1 MNRYITLSLIFCAQ
15 LNAMSLF
22 RAYPSLEKTIPI
34 EHIANLPTPIT
45 ECTQLEC
52 TLHHPHLYMKND
64 GMTGFDGLY
73 GGNKVRK
80 LEFLLGDAKKHNA
93 KTIVTYGCFGTNHGL
108 ATACSAHQLG
118 YDCILMLK
126 PQPNTYVVRNNL
138 LLDHYFGATIKI
150 FPDNATRTAAR
161 EALLQEIP
169 DAYFFPTGGSIPL
182 GALGFVNAA
191 FELKEQIEQGLIP
204 EPDYIYVALG
214 SAGTT
219 AGLLLG
225 LKLTGL
231 RSKICAIA
239 VEPEEKPNEFEEN
252 VYALFAGTN
261 ALLREHDASIPLF
274 EFPHDQISFDKTLL
288 GPDYGVWIPE
298 GDEAMRVMHETEKI
312 ELEGT
317 YSAKA
322 LAALMAD
329 IKNGVR
335 TQNDV
340 ILFWNTYCGL
350 DFSHLTR
357 QVSYKDL
364 NPEFHELFEQG
375 ENS

>member
-1 MNRYITLSLIFCAQ
+1 VKSYLSLALLLCLQ
-15 LNAMSLF
+15 LNATSLF
-22 RAYPSLEKTIPI
+22 RAYPTLEKTIPI

-45 ECTQLEC
+45 ECTQLERA
-52 TLHHPHLYMKND
+52 LHHPHLYMKND
-64 GMTGFDGLY
+64 AMTGTDGLY

-93 KTIVTYGCFGTNHGL
+93 KTIITYGCFGTNHGL
-108 ATACSAHQLG
+108 ATACYANKLG
-118 YDCILMLK
+118 YNCILMLK
-126 PQPNTYVVRNNL
+126 PQPNTHVVRNNL
-138 LLDHYFGATIKI
+138 LLDHYFGATIQT
-150 FPDNATRTAAR
+150 FPDNDTRNAAR
-161 EALLQEIP
+161 EALLQADS

-191 FELKEQIEQGLIP
+191 FELKEQIDQGLMP
-204 EPDYIYVALG
+204 EPNYIYVALG

-225 LKLTGL
+225 LKLAGL
-231 RSKICAIA
+231 HSKICAIA
-239 VEPEEKPNEFEEN
+239 VEPEETLNEFEEN
-252 VYALFAGTN
+252 VYKLFAGTN
-261 ALLREHDASIPLF
+261 ELLREHDANIPHV
-274 EFPHDQISFDKTLL
+274 EFPHDQIIFNKTLM

-298 GDEAMRVMHETEKI
+298 GDAAMRVMQETEKI

-322 LAALMAD
+322 VAAIIAD
-329 IKNGVR
+329 LKNGVR
-335 TQNDV
+335 KADDV

-357 QVSYKDL
+357 QVQYQDL
-364 NPEFHELFEQG
+364 NPEFHVLFAMQA
-375 ENS
+375 

>member
-1 MNRYITLSLIFCAQ
+1 MKKSIILTILLCLQ

-22 RAYPSLEKTIPI
+22 REYPTLEKTIPI
-34 EHIANLPTPIT
+34 ERIANLPTPIT
-45 ECTQLEC
+45 ECSNLEQV
-52 TLHHPHLYMKND
+52 LHHNALYVKDD
-64 GMTGFDGLY
+64 GLTGPNGLY

-80 LEFLLGDAKKHNA
+80 LEFLLGDAQRHNA

-108 ATACSAHQLG
+108 ATACYAHELG

-126 PQPNTYVVRNNL
+126 PQPNTAVVRQNL
-138 LLDHYFGATIKI
+138 LLDHYFNATIQI
-150 FPDNATRTAAR
+150 FHDNVTRTAACN
-161 EALLQEIP
+161 ALLQDMP
-169 DAYFFPTGGSIPL
+169 NAYFFPTGGSIPL

-191 FELKEQIEQGLIP
+191 FELKEQIEQGIMP
-204 EPDYIYVALG
+204 EPDYIYVPLG

-225 LKLTGL
+225 LKLAGL
-231 RSKICAIA
+231 CSTICAIA
-239 VEPEEKPNEFEEN
+239 VEPEEKPNEFEKN
-252 VYALFAGTN
+252 VYNLFIGTN
-261 ALLREHDASIPLF
+261 ALLREHDATIPLV
-274 EFPHDQISFDKTLL
+274 EFPHKQIIFNKTLM

-298 GDEAMRVMHETEKI
+298 GDNAMRIMRETEMV

-322 LAALMAD
+322 VAAIMAD

-335 TQNDV
+335 TQDEV

-350 DFSHLTR
+350 DFSHFTST
-357 QVSYKDL
+357 VHYKDL
-364 NPEFHELFEQG
+364 NPELLVLFEQT
-375 ENS
+375 

>member
-1 MNRYITLSLIFCAQ
+1 MKPYLSLTLLLCFQ
-15 LNAMSLF
+15 LNATSLF
-22 RAYPSLEKTIPI
+22 RAYPALESSIPI

-45 ECTQLEC
+45 ECKNLEHA
-52 TLHHPHLYMKND
+52 LHHPHLYMKND
-64 GMTGFDGLY
+64 GLTGTDGLY

-93 KTIVTYGCFGTNHGL
+93 KTIITYGCFGTNHGL
-108 ATACSAHQLG
+108 ATACYANKLG
-118 YDCILMLK
+118 YNCILMLK
-126 PQPNTYVVRNNL
+126 PQPNTHIVRNNL
-138 LLDHYFGATIKI
+138 LLDHYFGATIQI
-150 FPDNATRTAAR
+150 FPDNAARNAAR
-161 EALLQEIP
+161 EALLQA
-169 DAYFFPTGGSIPL
+169 DQNAYFFPTGGSIPL

-191 FELKEQIEQGLIP
+191 FELKEQIEQGIMP
-204 EPDYIYVALG
+204 EPDYIYIALG

-225 LKLTGL
+225 LKLAGL
-231 RSKICAIA
+231 HSKICAIA
-239 VEPEEKPNEFEEN
+239 VEPEEQLNEFQEN
-252 VYALFAGTN
+252 VYKLFAGTN
-261 ALLREHDASIPLF
+261 ELLREHDANIPHV
-274 EFPHDQISFDKTLL
+274 EFPHDQIIFNKTLM

-298 GDEAMRVMHETEKI
+298 GDHAMRVMRDAENI

-322 LAALMAD
+322 VAGLMAD

-335 TQNDV
+335 TQDDV

-357 QVSYKDL
+357 QVKYTDL
-364 NPEFHELFEQG
+364 NPELQELFEVQA
-375 ENS
+375 

>member
-1 MNRYITLSLIFCAQ
+1 MTRYIALTLLCCAQ
-15 LNAMSLF
+15 LHAMSLF
-22 RAYPSLEKTIPI
+22 RALPTLEQTISI

-45 ECTQLEC
+45 QCKHLEHA
-52 TLHHPHLYMKND
+52 LHHPHLYMKDD
-64 GMTGFDGLY
+64 GLTGSDGLY

-93 KTIVTYGCFGTNHGL
+93 KTIITYGCFGTNHGL
-108 ATACSAHQLG
+108 ATACYAHKLG

-126 PQPNTYVVRNNL
+126 PQPNSTVVRNNL
-138 LLDHYFGATIKI
+138 LLDHYFGATIQT
-150 FPDNATRTAAR
+150 FPNNVTRNAAR
-161 EALLQEIP
+161 DAVLQNDP

-191 FELKEQIEQGLIP
+191 FELKEQIDQGLMP

-219 AGLLLG
+219 GGLLLG
-225 LKLTGL
+225 LKLAGL

-239 VEPEEKPNEFEEN
+239 VEPEDTRNAFEEA
-252 VYALFAGTN
+252 VHRLFTGTN
-261 ALLREHDASIPLF
+261 ELLHEHDANIPLV
-274 EFPHDQISFDKTLL
+274 EFPHDQIIINKTLV
-288 GPDYGVWIPE
+288 GPEYGIWIPE
-298 GDEAMRVMHETEKI
+298 GDQAMRVMHETEKV

-317 YSAKA
+317 YSAKT
-322 LAALMAD
+322 LAAIMAD

-335 TQNDV
+335 TSDDV

-350 DFSHLTR
+350 DFSHFTR
-357 QVSYKDL
+357 QVQYQDL
-364 NPEFHELFEQG
+364 NPEFHALFEAQA
-375 ENS
+375 